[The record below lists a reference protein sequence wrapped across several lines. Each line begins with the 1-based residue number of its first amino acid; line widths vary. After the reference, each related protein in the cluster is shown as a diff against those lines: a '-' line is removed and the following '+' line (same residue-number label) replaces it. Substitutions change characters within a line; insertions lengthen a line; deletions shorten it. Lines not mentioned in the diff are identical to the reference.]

1 MVGLIFQTVV
11 VPGEPVG
18 LVIRMKDVKYTL
30 LLSQLFR
37 QRLENQTPGL
47 QRTIRPATA
56 GFIGNM
62 VHMLMGNIC
71 SLFAALYRDRVH
83 LSR

>member
-1 MVGLIFQTVV
+1 MGDYLLFQPVV
-11 VPGEPVG
+11 VSGEVLG

-30 LLSQLFR
+30 VLSQLLR
-37 QRLENQTPGL
+37 QRLEKQTPGL
-47 QRTIRPATA
+47 QRSIRPETA

-71 SLFAALYRDRVH
+71 NCTGTVCT
-83 LSR
+83 